1 MQADEREVCLVFFGE
16 VDAQSSGRLLDAVEQ
31 RYREGVRRFTLL
43 LSTVGGSVV
52 HGMSA
57 YHFLRGLPIEV
68 TTHNFGSV
76 DSVGA
81 VLYCAGKRRLAVP
94 HARFV
99 LHAPFFEFDEEV
111 LSERQLG
118 ERLAKLQVDA
128 RNMAAVL
135 ADETGKTPEE
145 ALGALRAR
153 TVLGVQ
159 AAQDWGL
166 VHETRREL
174 VPEGAELVA
183 LPHSADSRAA
193 QLVRLLRGA
202 TQEGEEGGLLLSA
215 SAEPGRTSGQTRG

>member
-1 MQADEREVCLVFFGE
+1 MAASPPEVCLVFFGE
-16 VDAQSSGRLLDAVEQ
+16 VDRESTSGLVEAVEA
-31 RYREGVRRFTLL
+31 RYREGARRFALL
-43 LSTVGGSVV
+43 ISTVGGSVV
-52 HGMSA
+52 HGLSA
-57 YHFLRGLPIEV
+57 YHFLRGIPIDI

-99 LHAPFFEFDEEV
+99 LHAPFFEFDDEV

-118 ERLAKLQVDA
+118 EWLAKLQVDA

-145 ALGALRAR
+145 ALAALRTR

-159 AAQDWGL
+159 QAQDWGL
-166 VHETRREL
+166 VHEVRREL
-174 VPEGAELVA
+174 APEGAEMVV
-183 LPHSADSRAA
+183 LPHSQDSRAV
-193 QLVRLLRGA
+193 QLVRMLHGA
-202 TQEGEEGGLLLSA
+202 ARDDEEADLLLHA
-215 SAEPGRTSGQTRG
+215 STEPDRVSGQTRG